1 MNTRAGSFFGVG
13 LDVETKRTN
22 LQLQMKLQRRNDG
35 LSLRNMLACLQAVDV
50 GCTGCLD
57 FEQFEEGLKKYK

>member
-22 LQLQMKLQRRNDG
+22 LQLQMKLQKRNDG
-35 LSLRNMLACLQAVDV
+35 LSLRNLLACLQAQDVDCS
-50 GCTGCLD
+50 GSLD
-57 FEQFEEGLKKYK
+57 FEAFEMGLKKYK